1 MNRAKFEAEL
11 QREGYEVTEAKIEP
25 NEHRPS
31 HRHPFDVRLL
41 VLDGAI
47 TITFGT
53 EQGGYGPGDTCCVPA
68 GTEHEEHI
76 GAKGVRYVIGRRSVS
91 GAESL

>member
-11 QREGYEVTEAKIEP
+11 QREGYEVTEGTIQP
-25 NEHRPS
+25 NEHRPG

-41 VLDGAI
+41 VLDGSV
-47 TITFGT
+47 TITSGT
-53 EQGGYGPGDTCCVPA
+53 DRGAYGPGHTCYVPA
-68 GTEHEEHI
+68 GTVHEEQI
-76 GAKGVRYVIGRRSVS
+76 GADGVRYVIGRRSVS